1 MSTRVIRIDQD
12 VAQALA
18 RIRAQDDGSFSDA
31 IRLVLRRTELTAQ
44 LDTGGLTSP
53 EMAELAWLRGVT

>member
-44 LDTGGLTSP
+44 LDTGGLTGA